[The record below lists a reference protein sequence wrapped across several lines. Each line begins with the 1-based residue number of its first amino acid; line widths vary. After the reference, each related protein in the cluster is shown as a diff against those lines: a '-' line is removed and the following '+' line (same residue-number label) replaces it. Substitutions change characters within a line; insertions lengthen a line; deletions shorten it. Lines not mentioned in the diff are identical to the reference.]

1 MQENAN
7 QVEHP
12 FLPYLVPP
20 EEVKLP
26 SGRTVQI
33 PKCYYCFKP
42 WFYAIPFGTYGHK
55 EVLDIGE
62 PVFAELAILR
72 VLQKSGWDGVWV
84 DSSRRRF
91 RTAWPDTEEN
101 CCELRD
107 GPAKFFNSIR
117 RADGRR
123 GGCFDVFAWN
133 GGDYL
138 FVEAKRRRKE
148 KIRKGQREWLEAAL
162 NTKCKPE
169 SFLVFEWDV
178 DDQTNAC

>member
-1 MQENAN
+1 MIPPCRCFLALTGYDSAQRTNLERGSMQENAN

-42 WFYAIPFGTYGHK
+42 WFYAIPFGAYGHK

-62 PVFAELAILR
+62 PAFAELAILR

-91 RTAWPDTEEN
+91 RTAWPDT
-101 CCELRD
+101 
-107 GPAKFFNSIR
+107 
-117 RADGRR
+117 
-123 GGCFDVFAWN
+123 
-133 GGDYL
+133 
-138 FVEAKRRRKE
+138 
-148 KIRKGQREWLEAAL
+148 
-162 NTKCKPE
+162 
-169 SFLVFEWDV
+169 
-178 DDQTNAC
+178 